1 MRELAKEQGW
11 LLTSNDAG
19 LLTLSLDC
27 PDASTNTLSQSV
39 LDGLANMIEHV
50 TLAHASG
57 LLLTSGKSSGFI
69 AGADIHDFTTMV
81 DVDAAY
87 AYMRQAQRLFDRIEA
102 LPCRTIALIDG
113 FCLGGG
119 LELALACDVR
129 LASDDAR
136 TTLGFPEVKLGIH
149 PGFGGTMRA
158 CRRCGAWA
166 ALPLMLQGKAIS
178 ARRAR
183 AMGLVDAVMPAR
195 HLQRAAEHWMEQP
208 VPSPLWWQQWSNH
221 AMLRPVTAMF
231 LQRQVRQHVDE
242 AHYPA
247 PFALLRLWQQYGDQ
261 PQVMLEE
268 EARSVALLIS
278 GATAQQLIRAFLLRQ
293 QLKDLGKKAG
303 IKAQH
308 IHVIGAG
315 VMGGDIAAWCALRGV
330 RVTLQDQSA
339 ERIAPAIG
347 RAATM
352 FRRQLKGEPAI
363 QAAMDRLMPDVVG
376 RGIAQADVIIE
387 AVFEELTVKQQ
398 LFLDVEAQARSD
410 ALLATNTSS
419 IPLQAIASVLQQPE
433 RLVGL
438 HFFNPV
444 ARMALIEV
452 VHSGGAHRHS
462 EPVAQALAI
471 AKQLGKLPLPVA
483 SKPGFLVNR
492 ILMPYVMQAMVMVD
506 EGIAIATIDRVA
518 TSWGMPMGP
527 LLLADHV
534 GLDVCQHVATVLAEH
549 FHYAVPASLSQHVNA
564 GELGK
569 KTGRGFYGHPLKRS
583 LPFQFDSQKN
593 PVIDADIRDRLIY
606 SMLNESVACV
616 TEGVVE
622 SADLCDAGMI
632 FGTGFAPF
640 RGGPMQYIQQKGAA
654 ACVQRLEQLCRY
666 DEILFTPHAGWAE
679 LMPTEANDA
688 A

>member
-1 MRELAKEQGW
+1 MRELAQQQGW
-11 LLTSNDAG
+11 LLTTNDAG

-27 PDASTNTLSQSV
+27 TDASANTLSQSV
-39 LDGLANMIEHV
+39 LDGLTSMIEQISI
-50 TLAHASG
+50 AQASG
-57 LLLTSGKSSGFI
+57 LILTSGKSSGFI
-69 AGADIHDFTTMV
+69 AGADIHDFTTIH

-87 AYMRQAQRLFDRIEA
+87 NYMRQAQALFDQFEA

-158 CRRCGAWA
+158 CRRCGAWS
-166 ALPLMLQGKAIS
+166 ALPLMLQGKQIS

-183 AMGLVDAVMPAR
+183 AIGLVDAVMPAR
-195 HLQRAAEHWMEQP
+195 HLQRAVEYWMEQP
-208 VPSPLWWQQWSNH
+208 VPQPSWWQRWSNH
-221 AMLRPVTAMF
+221 ALLRPLTAKF
-231 LQRQVRQHVDE
+231 LQRQVRQRVDE

-247 PFALLRLWQQYGDQ
+247 PFALLRLWCKHGDQ
-261 PQVMLEE
+261 ARTMLDE
-268 EARSVALLIS
+268 EARSVARLIN

-293 QLKDLGKKAG
+293 QLKDLGKNSSH
-303 IKAQH
+303 KAQH
-308 IHVIGAG
+308 VHVVGAG
-315 VMGGDIAAWCALRGV
+315 VMGGDIAAWCALRGLH
-330 RVTLQDQSA
+330 VTLQDQSA

-347 RAATM
+347 RAAAM
-352 FRRQLKGEPAI
+352 FRRQLKDEPAI
-363 QAAMDRLMPDVVG
+363 QAAMDRLLPDVAG
-376 RGIAQADVIIE
+376 RGVAKADVIIE
-387 AVFEELTVKQQ
+387 AVFEDLGVKQQ
-398 LFLDVEAQARSD
+398 LFLALEAQARHD

-452 VHSGGAHRHS
+452 VHNGAEHRHS
-462 EPVAQALAI
+462 QAVTQALAM
-471 AKQLGKLPLPVA
+471 ANQLGKLPLPVA
-483 SKPGFLVNR
+483 SHPGFLVNR
-492 ILMPYVMQAMVMVD
+492 ILMPYLMQAMMMVD
-506 EGIAIATIDRVA
+506 EGIAIASIDRIA
-518 TSWGMPMGP
+518 TDWGMPMGP

-534 GLDVCQHVATVLAEH
+534 GLDVCQHVATVLTEALG
-549 FHYAVPASLSQHVNA
+549 YSMPASLSQRVNA

-569 KTGRGFYGHPLKRS
+569 KTERGFYGHPLKRN
-583 LPFQFDSQKN
+583 LPFEYDKQSN
-593 PVIDADIRDRLIY
+593 SLNDADIRDRLVY
-606 SMLNESVACV
+606 SMLNESVACLS
-616 TEGVVE
+616 EGVVA

-640 RGGPMQYIQQKGAA
+640 RGGPMQFIQQQGVA
-654 ACVQRLEQLCRY
+654 ACVQRLEQLRRY
-666 DEILFTPHAGWAE
+666 DEKVFTPHPGWRELPASEAG
-679 LMPTEANDA
+679 DGV
-688 A
+688 